1 MRPLVPLVIS
11 FILGIVISE
20 RAVFG
25 YGALTLLL
33 FLSVVPIFIAILW
46 KWQFR
51 TYLVLPPFF
60 LLGVLF
66 ILPIARPDFPPDH
79 VLNSIGKGAGPLG
92 VRVEGVVSSVPEVR
106 GDNVR
111 LYVDAVRAESDRE
124 DRLEDSPTPG
134 GTFQAVTGRILLT
147 VEGIEAGLKKGDR
160 IVFIA
165 RLKEPRNFGNPGGFD
180 YEWWLKRKGVFLTGY
195 VKQGLLV
202 KINEGR
208 QGPLSLIGEWREDV
222 RTLVDSSDLKN
233 SELIKALIIGQRSGI
248 PEDIKEVFRRTGA
261 AHILA
266 ISGLH
271 VGLVAYFA
279 YTIILWLL
287 KRSEGLMLAL
297 NVKKVA
303 VVLAMVPVLLYGAI
317 AGFSLPTQRAVIMVG
332 AFVFTLL
339 IDREKD
345 LLNTLAL
352 AALVILLVS
361 PGSLWDISFQL
372 SFAAVLGII
381 YLVSGI
387 KAFFETEEEETGPVL
402 WRRRL
407 SERVKIFFLVTLTA
421 IISTAPILA
430 FHFHRVSLVGLITN
444 LFVVPLVGFVAV
456 PLGLLSAFIL
466 PLWEGLSMMILRV
479 SDITLGATVWALK
492 FFSKLPYSSVW
503 LATPTVF
510 EIILFYLLIV
520 CIVGIKKRRFVLYAV
535 PAVALVIFLDL
546 GFWHYRGIWDRDL
559 KVTFIRDSAL
569 VELPP
574 DRWGRRETMLI
585 DGGGIY
591 GTGFDT
597 GKMVVAP
604 VLWKK
609 KIKKIDYIVLSH
621 PQRDHLEGLKFIAG
635 NFNPREETTWRVS
648 NLSPRTLIPGSS
660 GGTAIEGALAGLKR
674 YLLGTAQRS

>member
-1 MRPLVPLVIS
+1 
-11 FILGIVISE
+11 
-20 RAVFG
+20 
-25 YGALTLLL
+25 
-33 FLSVVPIFIAILW
+33 
-46 KWQFR
+46 
-51 TYLVLPPFF
+51 
-60 LLGVLF
+60 
-66 ILPIARPDFPPDH
+66 
-79 VLNSIGKGAGPLG
+79 
-92 VRVEGVVSSVPEVR
+92 
-106 GDNVR
+106 
-111 LYVDAVRAESDRE
+111 
-124 DRLEDSPTPG
+124 
-134 GTFQAVTGRILLT
+134 
-147 VEGIEAGLKKGDR
+147 
-160 IVFIA
+160 
-165 RLKEPRNFGNPGGFD
+165 
-180 YEWWLKRKGVFLTGY
+180 
-195 VKQGLLV
+195 
-202 KINEGR
+202 
-208 QGPLSLIGEWREDV
+208 
-222 RTLVDSSDLKN
+222 
-233 SELIKALIIGQRSGI
+233 
-248 PEDIKEVFRRTGA
+248 
-261 AHILA
+261 
-266 ISGLH
+266 
-271 VGLVAYFA
+271 
-279 YTIILWLL
+279 
-287 KRSEGLMLAL
+287 
-297 NVKKVA
+297 
-303 VVLAMVPVLLYGAI
+303 
-317 AGFSLPTQRAVIMVG
+317 MVG

-492 FFSKLPYSSVW
+492 FFSKLP
-503 LATPTVF
+503 TVF

-559 KVTFIRDSAL
+559 KVTFISVGHGDSAL

-635 NFNPREETTWRVS
+635 NFNPREFWWNGDRRGLGGLEEVLIGNGTKVLTVHGSTGKRIINGVEIEFLHPS
-648 NLSPRTLIPGSS
+648 DKGPLLDTNNNSLVMKITYGARSFLFTGDIGSAAEELLSGRDVRADVIKVPHHGSRNS
-660 GGTAIEGALAGLKR
+660 STGPFLDTVGPKFAVISAGWKNVFGFPHREVLER
-674 YLLGTAQRS
+674 YLSRSISLLRTDVHGAVTITTDGEWVSVRTHLTG

>member
-287 KRSEGLMLAL
+287 KRSDF
-297 NVKKVA
+297 KKER
-303 VVLAMVPVLLYGAI
+303 GA
-317 AGFSLPTQRAVIMVG
+317 
-332 AFVFTLL
+332 
-339 IDREKD
+339 
-345 LLNTLAL
+345 
-352 AALVILLVS
+352 
-361 PGSLWDISFQL
+361 
-372 SFAAVLGII
+372 
-381 YLVSGI
+381 
-387 KAFFETEEEETGPVL
+387 
-402 WRRRL
+402 
-407 SERVKIFFLVTLTA
+407 
-421 IISTAPILA
+421 
-430 FHFHRVSLVGLITN
+430 
-444 LFVVPLVGFVAV
+444 
-456 PLGLLSAFIL
+456 
-466 PLWEGLSMMILRV
+466 
-479 SDITLGATVWALK
+479 
-492 FFSKLPYSSVW
+492 
-503 LATPTVF
+503 
-510 EIILFYLLIV
+510 
-520 CIVGIKKRRFVLYAV
+520 YAR
-535 PAVALVIFLDL
+535 P
-546 GFWHYRGIWDRDL
+546 
-559 KVTFIRDSAL
+559 
-569 VELPP
+569 
-574 DRWGRRETMLI
+574 
-585 DGGGIY
+585 
-591 GTGFDT
+591 
-597 GKMVVAP
+597 
-604 VLWKK
+604 
-609 KIKKIDYIVLSH
+609 
-621 PQRDHLEGLKFIAG
+621 
-635 NFNPREETTWRVS
+635 
-648 NLSPRTLIPGSS
+648 
-660 GGTAIEGALAGLKR
+660 
-674 YLLGTAQRS
+674 